1 MMIPSLRTTEQWKT
15 ESRGN
20 VFCYHAAVAQ
30 ERADGGAHQTRD
42 TVTWRNNP
50 SLSKPSTRNN
60 DEQNTH
66 TIIEELLNGLDVQ

>member
-1 MMIPSLRTTEQWKT
+1 MMIPSRRTTEQWKT
-15 ESRGN
+15 ESREN
-20 VFCYHAAVAQ
+20 AFYYHAAVPW